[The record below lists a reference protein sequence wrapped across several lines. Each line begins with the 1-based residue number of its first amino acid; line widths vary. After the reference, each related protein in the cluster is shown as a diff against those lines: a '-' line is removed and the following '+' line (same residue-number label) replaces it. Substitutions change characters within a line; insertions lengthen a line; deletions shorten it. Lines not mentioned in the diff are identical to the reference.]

1 MASYV
6 VTFAVLAG
14 IVYLLFGRASA
25 VIYIRRL
32 AIPIACVVFVLCLLI
47 FSKTAVSAAARGLRL
62 WFDVVF
68 PSLFPFFVASEILK
82 SSGFSKTAGILLEPV
97 MRPLFNVSGGGSLAL
112 LMGVAGGYPAGAKI
126 TCDLLK
132 AKHISKTEAE
142 RLLAFTNNSG
152 PLFITGA
159 VATGMYGSPDLGFF
173 LLACHI
179 LACLTVGVL
188 FRFYRPGSG
197 TGDNAGSGTGGKGG
211 TFARFRQGLRQ
222 PLGPGKA
229 EAAAAFGDAVKNSVS
244 LILAIGGFIILFSVI
259 ISLLLET
266 GAIGSL
272 SAALAALLSPLGVS
286 RDTLAAL
293 LSGFF
298 EITTGSSLAS
308 RLQGISPEQQLSAA
322 SFIIG
327 WAGLSV
333 HSQVLSITAGTGV
346 SIKPY
351 LTGKL
356 LQAVIASAYTWCGIK
371 LLGLNFTLSKPAMV
385 QFPAPAA
392 GWLEAAS
399 FSLTRL
405 AFILLALAG
414 LILFSG
420 LYSSAKKKNS
430 GRSRSLH

>member
-1 MASYV
+1 MAEYII
-6 VTFAVLAG
+6 TFTVLAG
-14 IVYLLFGRASA
+14 IVYLLFGKAPA
-25 VIYIRRL
+25 VIYLRRL
-32 AIPIACVVFVLCLLI
+32 AIPAACIVFVLCLLL

-62 WFDVVF
+62 WFDIVF

-97 MRPLFNVSGGGSLAL
+97 MRPLFNVSGSGSLAL

-132 AKHISKTEAE
+132 AENISKTEAE

-179 LACLTVGVL
+179 LACLTVGIL
-188 FRFYRPGSG
+188 FRFYRPGG
-197 TGDNAGSGTGGKGG
+197 NTGNGRRKGG
-211 TFARFRQGLRQ
+211 TFTRFRQELKKPSGM
-222 PLGPGKA
+222 GKT
-229 EAAAAFGDAVKNSVS
+229 EATAIFGDAVKNSIS
-244 LILAIGGFIILFSVI
+244 LILAIGGFIIFFSVI

-272 SAALAALLSPLGVS
+272 SSFLAVFLSPLGIS
-286 RDTLAAL
+286 RDTLTAV

-308 RLQGISPEQQLSAA
+308 GLQGIPPEQQLSAA

-333 HSQVLSITAGTGV
+333 HSQVLSITAGANV

-356 LQAVIASAYTWCGIK
+356 LQAVIAAIYTWCGIK
-371 LLGLNFTLSKPAMV
+371 LLGLNFALSKPAML
-385 QFPAPAA
+385 QFSDPVT

-399 FSLTRL
+399 LSLARL
-405 AFILLALAG
+405 AAILLVFAG
-414 LILFSG
+414 LALLSG
-420 LYSSAKKKNS
+420 RYISLKKKNS
-430 GRSRSLH
+430 GL